1 MHSIKKYNYFHYK
14 KGIDYTASAL
24 TYMIFEN
31 IDFKTLEG
39 NVSFFRCD
47 FRGSTF
53 KNVKFDKN
61 NFDRADFISCTF
73 IDCSFENV
81 DLGRSQ
87 IKNCYFSNCKF
98 ERNIYNTNTLQISL
112 LENCILSQE
121 KIMSNIYGCR
131 YVDCSIYECDFNRSS
146 VDKSTFTPCT
156 IKDTN
161 FATLHA
167 ECITFISCNLEKI
180 KLGLSY
186 LFGYLYSNTSLS
198 NAECLYRG
206 KIVTPEF
213 FNEYACNLYA
223 EKRFSEYFN
232 SLIIRGEIKELPGF
246 LSKILSEIVKSS
258 NEIYI
263 DDQISNLLS
272 TIIFYI
278 EHEVFN
284 YNIVI
289 DLLEVL
295 YSFEYKKLPLN
306 IQMDYHACIDNL
318 MFLLQ
323 KNDFSDGFYAEANRH
338 TSIIT
343 FCCDTNDYDA
353 ALNATKQVMDEI
365 CKRCN
370 LDNGYFLLNSQK
382 GSWILT
388 YVVVS
393 TIALFIPKL
402 FKYYTDTFIEFN
414 YKKKLSKKLTG
425 LIEKSDSIKKIS
437 EITNVA
443 DQAEV
448 INQNYDMSDDFL
460 AKKVIESIKIDLN

>member
-1 MHSIKKYNYFHYK
+1 MHSLEKYKYFNYK
-14 KGIDYTASAL
+14 KGIDYTANSL

-31 IDFKTLEG
+31 IDFKSIEE

-53 KNVKFDKN
+53 RNVNFYKND
-61 NFDRADFISCTF
+61 FDRADFISCTF
-73 IDCSFENV
+73 IECSFENV
-81 DLGRSQ
+81 NFGRSQ
-87 IKNCYFSNCKF
+87 IKNCYFSNCNF

-112 LENCILSQE
+112 LENCIVSQE
-121 KIMSNIYGCR
+121 KIMSNIYGCK
-131 YVDCSIYECDFNRSS
+131 YIDCSICDCDFNRSS
-146 VDKSTFTPCT
+146 VDKSIFNSCK

-167 ECITFISCNLEKI
+167 ECITFISCDLEKI

-206 KIVTPEF
+206 KIVTSDF
-213 FNEYACNLYA
+213 FNEYASSLYT

-232 SLIIRGEIKELPGF
+232 SLIIRGKLKELPDF
-246 LSKILSEIVKSS
+246 LSKILIEISESS

-263 DDQISNLLS
+263 GDQLSNLLS
-272 TIIFYI
+272 AIIFYI

-289 DLLEVL
+289 HMLEVL
-295 YSFEYKKLPLN
+295 YTFEYKKLPLY
-306 IQMDYHACIDNL
+306 IQMDYHARIDNL

-323 KNDFSDGFYAEANRH
+323 KIDFSDGFYTEANRH
-338 TSIIT
+338 TSVIT
-343 FCCDTNDYDA
+343 FCCDTDDYNA
-353 ALNATKQVMDEI
+353 AINATEQVMDKI
-365 CKRCN
+365 CKHCN
-370 LDNGYFLLNSQK
+370 LDRGYFLLNSQK

-388 YVVVS
+388 YVAIS
-393 TIALFIPKL
+393 TIALLIPKL

-443 DQAEV
+443 EHAEV
-448 INQNYDMSDDFL
+448 INANYSISEDLL
-460 AKKVIESIKIDLN
+460 AKKVIDSIKIDLN

>member
-1 MHSIKKYNYFHYK
+1 MLI
-14 KGIDYTASAL
+14 
-24 TYMIFEN
+24 
-31 IDFKTLEG
+31 
-39 NVSFFRCD
+39 
-47 FRGSTF
+47 
-53 KNVKFDKN
+53 
-61 NFDRADFISCTF
+61 
-73 IDCSFENV
+73 
-81 DLGRSQ
+81 
-87 IKNCYFSNCKF
+87 
-98 ERNIYNTNTLQISL
+98 
-112 LENCILSQE
+112 
-121 KIMSNIYGCR
+121 
-131 YVDCSIYECDFNRSS
+131 ECDFNRSS
-146 VDKSTFTPCT
+146 VDKSTFTSCT

-167 ECITFISCNLEKI
+167 ECITFISCNLVKI

-198 NAECLYRG
+198 NVECLYRG

-213 FNEYACNLYA
+213 FNEYACNLYV

-246 LSKILSEIVKSS
+246 LSKILSEIVESS

-263 DDQISNLLS
+263 DDQISNLLL

-289 DLLEVL
+289 DLLDVL

-323 KNDFSDGFYAEANRH
+323 ENDFSDGFYAEANRH
-338 TSIIT
+338 TSVIT

-353 ALNATKQVMDEI
+353 ALNVTKQVMDEI

-393 TIALFIPKL
+393 
-402 FKYYTDTFIEFN
+402 
-414 YKKKLSKKLTG
+414 
-425 LIEKSDSIKKIS
+425 LIGILD
-437 EITNVA
+437 V
-443 DQAEV
+443 
-448 INQNYDMSDDFL
+448 
-460 AKKVIESIKIDLN
+460 

>member
-1 MHSIKKYNYFHYK
+1 MHSIEKYNYFHYK

-31 IDFKTLEG
+31 IDFKFLKE
-39 NVSFFRCD
+39 NASFFRCD

-53 KNVKFDKN
+53 KSVKFYKN

-87 IKNCYFSNCKF
+87 IKNCYFCNCKF

-112 LENCILSQE
+112 LENCTLSQE
-121 KIMSNIYGCR
+121 KIISNIYGCR
-131 YVDCSIYECDFNRSS
+131 YVDCSIYKCDFNRSS
-146 VDKSTFTPCT
+146 VDKSTFTSCT

-213 FNEYACNLYA
+213 FNEYACNLYT

-232 SLIIRGEIKELPGF
+232 SLIIRGEIKELPGI
-246 LSKILSEIVKSS
+246 LSKILSEIVESS

-318 MFLLQ
+318 MFLLE
-323 KNDFSDGFYAEANRH
+323 KNNFSDEFYAEANKH
-338 TSIIT
+338 TSVIT
-343 FCCDTNDYDA
+343 FCCDTNNYDA

-414 YKKKLSKKLTG
+414 YKRKLSKKLTG

-448 INQNYDMSDDFL
+448 INQNYDMSEDFL